1 MEAIAALHSKQLAF
15 DIQLD
20 SMLKPNILKQQT
32 ASHQAPI
39 PETTRPQLITYLPPT
54 RDCRIWSDSINDP
67 ASFGSRS

>member
-20 SMLKPNILKQQT
+20 SMFKPNIRKQQT
-32 ASHQAPI
+32 ASHQGSI
-39 PETTRPQLITYLPPT
+39 PEKTRLQLITYLPPT
-54 RDCRIWSDSINDP
+54 LDFRIWADSINDP